1 LLTGC
6 CHTIGWAGGRV
17 PGAAMQRLKYAP
29 RRRETMRTDRHNTR
43 KWEIILGVLF
53 VVSFLGVTLALT
65 VRDAVAAPDWSDFA
79 ITATP
84 AHELLQ

>member
-1 LLTGC
+1 
-6 CHTIGWAGGRV
+6 
-17 PGAAMQRLKYAP
+17 
-29 RRRETMRTDRHNTR
+29 MRTDRHNTR

-53 VVSFLGVTLALT
+53 VISFLGVTLALT
-65 VRDAVAAPDWSDFA
+65 IRDAVAAPDGSDFA

>member
-1 LLTGC
+1 
-6 CHTIGWAGGRV
+6 
-17 PGAAMQRLKYAP
+17 
-29 RRRETMRTDRHNTR
+29 MRTERHNTR
-43 KWEIILGVLF
+43 NSTARWEIILGVLF

>member
-1 LLTGC
+1 
-6 CHTIGWAGGRV
+6 
-17 PGAAMQRLKYAP
+17 
-29 RRRETMRTDRHNTR
+29 MRTDRHNTR